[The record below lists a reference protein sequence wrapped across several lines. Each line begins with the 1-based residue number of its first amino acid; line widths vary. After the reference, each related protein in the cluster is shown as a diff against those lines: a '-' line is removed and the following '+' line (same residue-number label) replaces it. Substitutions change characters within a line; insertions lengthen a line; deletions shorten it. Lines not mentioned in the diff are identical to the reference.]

1 VHRVREFLSQMK
13 TEGSQEV
20 AERLINFIENNFESL
35 NMDEVIRDIDLFC
48 DEKPM
53 AVLEKLARF
62 LKANPPK
69 KELSEFR
76 RLLKKALERTVE
88 YASSF
93 CRGKRIITLSNSKT
107 LKQTFIRAKPV
118 CVHVLESR
126 PGSEGR
132 ILVESLRRE
141 GLKVELIE
149 DLMAY
154 RTLKEVDLC
163 LVGADYVDEAGNV
176 LNKVGSTTLA
186 ILCREQKKPFLV
198 VADPFKFGSRSLK
211 ETDLFEVI
219 PSELITAIIT
229 DPEGGTAC

>member
-1 VHRVREFLSQMK
+1 MK
-13 TEGSQEV
+13 TEGSREV
-20 AERLINFIENNFESL
+20 AERLITFIEDNFESL
-35 NMDEVIRDIDLFC
+35 NMNEVVRDIHLFFR
-48 DEKPM
+48 EKPM
-53 AVLEKLARF
+53 AVLEKLAHF
-62 LKANPPK
+62 LKTSPSK
-69 KELSEFR
+69 KELSEFL
-76 RLLKKALERTVE
+76 RLLKKTLERTVE

-107 LKQTFIRAKPV
+107 LKQTFIKAKPV
-118 CVHVLESR
+118 CVYVLESR

-141 GLKVELIE
+141 GLRVELVE
-149 DLMAY
+149 DLLAY
-154 RTLKEVDLC
+154 RILRKVDLC
-163 LVGADYVDEAGNV
+163 LVGADYVDKAGNV